1 MDFWGMNFWNMVAIA
16 LAAISLWLGW
26 RSDNRTKNFL
36 EELRNAHRRE
46 SDRVDKMLEH
56 LIKTSQGNS
65 K

>member
-1 MDFWGMNFWNMVAIA
+1 MDFLNMFAIA
-16 LAAISLWLGW
+16 LALVSLWHGW
-26 RSDNRTKNFL
+26 RSDNKTKEIL

>member
-1 MDFWGMNFWNMVAIA
+1 MDFWSVNLWNMLALA

-26 RSDNRTKNFL
+26 RSDIRTKIFL

-46 SDRVDKMLEH
+46 ADRVDKMLEH
-56 LIKTSQGNS
+56 LMKMSQGNS